1 MSARDRI
8 LARVRRALA
17 GRPEAVLPP
26 IPEEP
31 SLREE
36 AAFRLFQERLEAA
49 GGRVLRVAEPE
60 AARALLA
67 EAAAGVEGAWVG
79 PEVPAPL
86 RPDLPDRP
94 PETAG
99 LGVSWALAG
108 VAETGSV
115 VLSSREGRKGQLLV
129 PRHLVWLPGD
139 RLFARLAEALAALKG
154 ADAAALALHSGPSK
168 SADIGQIMVKGVHG
182 PGELWVGV
190 VAFEP
195 EEAGD
200 GATELTEALSRLVG
214 GTLRTK
220 RGEPFLVEAVSERVV
235 RVRTRGGEGK
245 RLELPVS
252 YLARAV
258 ERAREGADLSGP
270 SRLRKE
276 VGDRAAAYAW
286 AILHALG
293 YV

>member
-31 SLREE
+31 SLGQE
-36 AAFRLFQERLEAA
+36 AAFRLFKERLEAA

-79 PEVPAPL
+79 PEVPVPL
-86 RPDLPDRP
+86 RPKLPDRP

-190 VAFEP
+190 LGFSP
-195 EEAGD
+195 EEMSMMSLDWNRVKALEGKTLETKKNRVFEVVEV
-200 GATELTEALSRLVG
+200 GA
-214 GTLRTK
+214 
-220 RGEPFLVEAVSERVV
+220 ERVLV
-235 RVRTRGGEGK
+235 RPLSSKNKKPYSIYRKNLEKALALRGK
-245 RLELPVS
+245 MT
-252 YLARAV
+252 
-258 ERAREGADLSGP
+258 GP
-270 SRLRKE
+270 SAYKSLVADQRP
-276 VGDRAAAYAW
+276 AYAW